1 LIRRQGL
8 ISLFVVE
15 DDIAHARTVRVGR
28 SNSELVEI
36 LSGVELG
43 DSVVVDGLF
52 ALRDG
57 APVSVES
64 APAAP

>member
-1 LIRRQGL
+1 
-8 ISLFVVE
+8 VE